1 MIGTQPKDGTCHAF
15 SFLTASILTPGR
27 RLVLCIVPL
36 TSREGLPTLV
46 LALLERI
53 QKRVDGIA
61 YIVFDN
67 GFQSNELIKE
77 KVKTRSAR
85 EISASAG
92 SLNRKRILGSRL
104 FHLSSAVAW
113 GAVDAYIGS
122 NSYLHYDCMRPD
134 LWIGPIG
141 WIVFSVIP
149 MIWMNMIFTHIFCTF
164 SNRPL
169 RSVDKFSLTVVT
181 KRGLVDRV
189 CECSIWFLA
198 AEYLSYAIQAK
209 RLSYFYD
216 YWKSALGIPFVSE
229 PVEKAFVSVKEL
241 RSFLSSHSL

>member
-1 MIGTQPKDGTCHAF
+1 
-15 SFLTASILTPGR
+15 
-27 RLVLCIVPL
+27 
-36 TSREGLPTLV
+36 
-46 LALLERI
+46 
-53 QKRVDGIA
+53 
-61 YIVFDN
+61 
-67 GFQSNELIKE
+67 
-77 KVKTRSAR
+77 
-85 EISASAG
+85 
-92 SLNRKRILGSRL
+92 
-104 FHLSSAVAW
+104 
-113 GAVDAYIGS
+113 
-122 NSYLHYDCMRPD
+122 MRPD

-169 RSVDKFSLTVVT
+169 RSVDKFSLTVAT

-216 YWKSALGIPFVSE
+216 YWKSALGIPFVGE
-229 PVEKAFVSVKEL
+229 PMLLGLPRAYVILASIFIFYEICRRERSVKE
-241 RSFLSSHSL
+241 SG